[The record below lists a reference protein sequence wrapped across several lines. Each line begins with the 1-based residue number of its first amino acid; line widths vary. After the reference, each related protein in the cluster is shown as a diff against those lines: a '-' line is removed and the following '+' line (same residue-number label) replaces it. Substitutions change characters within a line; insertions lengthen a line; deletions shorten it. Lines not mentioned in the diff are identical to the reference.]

1 MSSNIIRIMIADD
14 FEIIRHGIKRVL
26 EFEDNI
32 RVVAE
37 AVDGKDVMGKV
48 HTLKPD
54 ILLLDM
60 SMPGYSGL
68 EILMQ
73 IREEKINIK
82 VIMLT
87 IERSTDIINAAI
99 ENGADGYVLKESTT
113 ADIVEAIN
121 TVYNGGKYL
130 DKSLLN
136 VLFEQHGHQSSTSVF
151 DELTNREI
159 DILYFISKG
168 LSNKE
173 IASELYLSEKT
184 IKNNLTRIFKKIDV
198 KDRVHAAIF
207 GLNNEIEKYYSR
219 D

>member
-1 MSSNIIRIMIADD
+1 MSNDIIRVMIADD
-14 FEIIRHGIKRVL
+14 YEIIRHGIKRVL

-37 AVDGKDVMGKV
+37 AVDGREVMDKIR
-48 HTLKPD
+48 TLKPD

-68 EILMQ
+68 EILKQ
-73 IREEKINIK
+73 IKYDEMKLK

-87 IERSTDIINAAI
+87 IERGTDIINAAI
-99 ENGADGYVLKESTT
+99 QYGADGYVVKESTT
-113 ADIVEAIN
+113 AEIVEAIN
-121 TVYNGGKYL
+121 TVYKGGKYL
-130 DKSLLN
+130 DKSLVNL
-136 VLFEQHGHQSSTSVF
+136 LFEQHGNQKKVSVF
-151 DELTNREI
+151 DELTDREI

-168 LSNKE
+168 YSNKE
-173 IASELYLSEKT
+173 IAAKLFLSEKT

-198 KDRVHAAIF
+198 KDRVHAAIY
-207 GLNNEIEKYYSR
+207 GVTNNIEKYCNR